1 VIDLANGIID
11 DLEQFFEF
19 VKHVINHNP
28 ADRPSANAQQTF
40 PYGYVRFMD
49 HIKHLRQSRGL
60 DLEEVRI
67 QVGGFKMMMKLF
79 KSSTGASQSLYLSYI
94 LSMQ

>member
-1 VIDLANGIID
+1 MKDLANGIID

-40 PYGYVRFMD
+40 PHGYVRFMD
-49 HIKHLRQSRGL
+49 HIEHLRQSRGL
-60 DLEEVRI
+60 DLEEVRYAYEYI
-67 QVGGFKMMMKLF
+67 W
-79 KSSTGASQSLYLSYI
+79 LSHHNQFATHI
-94 LSMQ
+94 PIV